1 MKPNAKTLFPLA
13 LLLGGISVF
22 IYLKLTRAEQPQ
34 VEIRERIW
42 RVDVVEAEPA
52 TLAPSLTLYGKVEH
66 PQVLK
71 AAAPAEAVVQR
82 VLVREGEAVT
92 PGQLLLELDPR
103 DFQPR
108 LDQALADV
116 AELEA
121 ELASERQRHGSD
133 RKALQRER
141 EILELARAE
150 VVRAERL
157 QQKNLGSDSALGQAR
172 QEAARQALVVISR
185 EFAVADH
192 ESQVSQLEA
201 RLLRARAELEQRQ
214 LEMERSRLEAPF
226 AGLISRIAVAPGDRV
241 RKADVMLELYDPQA
255 LELRARIPAPY
266 RDELHQS
273 LSQGRQVLGHAQLG
287 DSRIELSLERL
298 SGAADPRG
306 IDGLFR
312 IEEGLRWLRL
322 GEMLEFQLQRP
333 PRERAL
339 ALPYQALYGG
349 NRIYLLEDGRM
360 RGVQIEP
367 LGSLL
372 DENGDE
378 RLLVASGEI
387 QAGDRVITT
396 HLPNAVTGLRAE
408 AVD

>member
-1 MKPNAKTLFPLA
+1 
-13 LLLGGISVF
+13 
-22 IYLKLTRAEQPQ
+22 
-34 VEIRERIW
+34 
-42 RVDVVEAEPA
+42 
-52 TLAPSLTLYGKVEH
+52 
-66 PQVLK
+66 
-71 AAAPAEAVVQR
+71 
-82 VLVREGEAVT
+82 VLVREGEAVA

-108 LDQALADV
+108 VDQALADV

-121 ELASERQRHGSD
+121 ELTSERQRHESD

-141 EILELARAE
+141 EILALARAE
-150 VVRAERL
+150 VDRAERL
-157 QQKNLGSDSALGQAR
+157 QAKNLGSDSALDLAR

-185 EFAVADH
+185 EFSVADH
-192 ESQVSQLEA
+192 ESRMGQLEA

-214 LEMERSRLEAPF
+214 LELERSRLEAPF
-226 AGLISRIAVAPGDRV
+226 AGLISRLAVAPGDRV
-241 RKADVMLELYDPQA
+241 RTADVMLELYDPEA

-273 LSQGRQVLGHAQLG
+273 LSQGQPVLGYTRLG

-312 IEEGLRWLRL
+312 VDKGLRWLRL

-349 NRIYLLEDGRM
+349 NRIYLLEEGRM

-372 DENGDE
+372 DENGEE

-387 QAGDRVITT
+387 QAGDRVITS